1 MAKTAIIQ
9 NVTQSSL
16 MLGKLG
22 VLRALV
28 TKEISK
34 ADLEDMNIV
43 LNIKKGH
50 IKVLKS
56 LKDAVTAED
65 LEQSAP
71 VVRKPETE
79 EEDENEK
86 QKEESK
92 SPVDQKMRPVIHKP
106 KVKEAAKDKKDKTI
120 KKVSSDN
127 LIIENGVEPGEDEDG
142 IKFVDIEQAEQR
154 IAQHPILSKLNK
166 GK

>member
-9 NVTQSSL
+9 NITQSSL

-28 TKEISK
+28 TKEVNK

-43 LNIKKGH
+43 IGIKKGH

-56 LKDAVTAED
+56 LKEAVTAED

-71 VVRKPETE
+71 VIHKPEI
-79 EEDENEK
+79 EEDEEEK

-92 SPVDQKMRPVIHKP
+92 SPVDQKMRPIIHKP
-106 KVKEAAKDKKDKTI
+106 KAAAKDNKDKTI

-127 LIIENGVEPGEDEDG
+127 LIIENGVEPGEDEGG